1 MEQVQKLNKNRTVEK
16 NQATRFLL
24 PLVYASTNNKYPVYL
39 KDGFENC
46 YLYSDDKIVLI
57 YNITDDI
64 KNLDEDFNQEEL
76 FVDSIDVGN
85 EQKVGYIFEI
95 PEQYK
100 EDVEKFKKGLYSQ
113 FSDDYKEQILTFW
126 DIEKTENVFEGILY
140 KTEIGKKFAEEENNS
155 DDEKAEGEYWPKPNM
170 EIEQF
175 SNMY

>member
-1 MEQVQKLNKNRTVEK
+1 MIQKGDIVIFDNKHK
-16 NQATRFLL
+16 LMCGD
-24 PLVYASTNNKYPVYL
+24 ST
-39 KDGFENC
+39 
-46 YLYSDDKIVLI
+46 I
-57 YNITDDI
+57 
-64 KNLDEDFNQEEL
+64 
-76 FVDSIDVGN
+76 
-85 EQKVGYIFEI
+85 
-95 PEQYK
+95 K